1 MAEKATDIFA
11 KVNKEDLDVG
21 FSLRRHH
28 RSPLEENSL
37 YTTYEALEAE
47 MKNEHSSIYKGQ
59 IVVTQGPEDDKKS
72 TYFTPYLIKNDN
84 DKSKTSYYADRI
96 LTLSYQNE
104 YLDSIYVKNTQ
115 LGTQYTGVGQW
126 ADVKGQEISTYTYSE
141 VFNDYNENKISIHEK
156 SDPTL
161 AYNMYSHAEG
171 SHTYVTMSYGHAEGF
186 NTYVKGTAGHSEG
199 IGSKAHGAAS
209 HAEGSAFA
217 QGDYSHAGGNSDTI
231 SQGAYSFANGIGAKA
246 LGEGSM
252 SVGNNTISTGI
263 SSVAMGTYTNA
274 DGEYTVALG
283 NNTRAIGSA
292 SMSEGCLSYAYGTSS
307 HAEGYN
313 SYAIGNYSHAE
324 GYNSYANGDYSHA
337 EGYNSIADK
346 DYSHAEGNSKA
357 TGDYS
362 HAEGQGEASGDYS
375 HAEGKANAINI
386 YAHAEGQGTANS
398 ESSHAEGQGEATGN
412 YSHAEGQAKTL
423 GGMASHAE
431 GNSKAKGEYSHAEG
445 YATYAEANYSHTE
458 GNTTTATKEG
468 AHAEGNYT
476 SAEGI
481 YSHAEG
487 SYSYAQGEYSH
498 AEGLNTY
505 AIGNYSHVE
514 GNKSIA
520 AENYSHAEGLNTIA
534 YIYSH
539 AEGNE
544 TKALGTQSHSEGANT
559 KASGMSSHAEGNST
573 EAYGIGTHAEGYAN
587 MAYGDYSH
595 AEGYNSYAIKDY
607 SHAGGYNT
615 YARGEYSFSGGF
627 ATATYGTASMSVGA
641 VTHARGDFS
650 FASGYM
656 NIAPN
661 CYEYSTGLMN
671 RSYTTSAEESEK
683 ITSVPN
689 EFARLG
695 GKYVPGR
702 YPTGITDANKTEV
715 AYYDSSYE
723 TIFTIGNGSSTDISV
738 GPNPLDKI
746 DGQDAGQYVKSRSR
760 HNVMDIRKN
769 GQMYYDGGMIVG
781 GEIVAP
787 MSYSYVASLGP
798 TAYFTTIMSALL
810 TQPEYYRP
818 YMKYKFW
825 SSGEIDF
832 NWNGNYTTVEVGTS
846 FNCNMTFHGYR
857 VAYDCMQ
864 HLDPIYGTTLG
875 NMLGYTRGIT
885 EITYKLCPNNGKG
898 SVAQSN
904 AMVDSKITIDRRD
917 DDIYL
922 GYFGAKLS
930 LGKDLGGGK
939 RDTFAYNPNGANISI
954 TYNNV
959 LGNNITIGTE
969 DTYSLIQVTSYT
981 WAEASQMYFQQL
993 AEKGTYIG
1001 AAGTKPT
1008 EKWDTNEK
1016 YTCNGNFK
1024 VVGAYK
1030 IYWGTTNKTCKEIQ
1044 AEHDTDQPDKNGTYS
1059 KGWDGLVKS
1068 TNQMKFVENKGAINS
1083 VTNTGDQ
1090 TLSSTVNTIWIA
1102 APAPLFGCRY
1112 TNAISNNYIY
1122 YTNKLGTVGLCTGI
1136 TDYDD
1141 LMSGPKK
1148 GGSTPLY
1155 TYLTHGTIGTCGMRY
1170 RVYAFTNKNKTV
1182 GDNSS
1187 TKYGMSIIRKVAGND
1202 VTDFDFTSYEP
1213 LAQYLYD
1220 TSGNGNTQTA
1230 G

>member
-59 IVVTQGPEDDKKS
+59 IVVTQGPEEDKNS

-84 DKSKTSYYADRI
+84 DSSKTSYYADRI
-96 LTLSYQNE
+96 LTMSFQNK
-104 YLDSIYVKNTQ
+104 YFDGMYVKKTQ
-115 LGTQYTGVGQW
+115 LGTYYTGVGQW
-126 ADVKGQEISTYTYSE
+126 ADVKGQEISTNTYSE
-141 VFNDYNENKISIHEK
+141 VFNDYSNNTITIHEK
-156 SDPTL
+156 ENTDLP
-161 AYNMYSHAEG
+161 YNMYSHAEG
-171 SHTYVTMSYGHAEGF
+171 SHNYVSMSYGHAEGF
-186 NTYVKGTAGHSEG
+186 NTSVEGTAAHSEG
-199 IGSKAHGAAS
+199 IGSRANGIAS

-217 QGDYSHAGGNSDTI
+217 QGAYSHAGGSSDTI
-231 SQGAYSFANGIGAKA
+231 AQGPYSFASGKGAKA

-252 SVGNNTISTGI
+252 SVGNETTSTGI
-263 SSVAMGTYTNA
+263 SSVAMGIHTNA
-274 DGEYTVALG
+274 YAEYSVALG
-283 NNTRAIGSA
+283 NDTRAIGSS
-292 SMSEGCLSYAYGTSS
+292 SMAEGYNTYAYGTSS
-307 HAEGYN
+307 HAEGYA
-313 SYAIGNYSHAE
+313 SYSVGDYSHAEGYNTYANGNYSHAE
-324 GYNSYANGDYSHA
+324 GYNTYANGDYSHA
-337 EGYNSIADK
+337 EG
-346 DYSHAEGNSKA
+346 NSKA
-357 TGDYS
+357 KGNYA
-362 HAEGQGEASGDYS
+362 HAEGQGEASAEYA
-375 HAEGKANAINI
+375 HAEGKSKAINI
-386 YAHAEGQGTANS
+386 YSHAEGQGTANS
-398 ESSHAEGQGEATGN
+398 MSSHAEGQAEATGN
-412 YSHAEGQAKTL
+412 YSHAEGQGKTL
-423 GGMASHAE
+423 GGEASHAE
-431 GNSKAKGEYSHAEG
+431 GNSKARGQYSHAEG
-445 YATYAEANYSHTE
+445 YATYAEADYSHTE
-458 GNTTTATKEG
+458 GNNTVSTKEG

-476 SAEGI
+476 FADGI

-487 SYSYAQGEYSH
+487 SYAYAQGEYSH

-505 AIGNYSHVE
+505 ATGNYSHVE
-514 GNKSIA
+514 GNKSTA
-520 AENYSHAEGLNTIA
+520 FGNYSHAEGLNTLA

-544 TKALGTQSHSEGANT
+544 TKALGTQSHAEGGNT
-559 KASGMSSHAEGNST
+559 KASGMSSHAEGSGT
-573 EAYGIGTHAEGYAN
+573 EAYGTGTHAEGYAN

-615 YARGEYSFSGGF
+615 YARGEYSFSSGF
-627 ATATYGTASMSVGA
+627 ATATYGTASMSIGA
-641 VTHARGDFS
+641 ITHARGDFS

-656 NIAPN
+656 NISPN
-661 CYEYSTGLMN
+661 AYEFSTGLMN
-671 RSYTTSAEESEK
+671 RSYTSSAIEAEK

-702 YPTGITDANKTEV
+702 YPTGITDANRTEV
-715 AYYDSSYE
+715 AYYDLSYE
-723 TIFTIGNGSSTDISV
+723 SIFTIGNGSSNDISV

-746 DGQDAGQYVKSRSR
+746 DGQDAGQYVKSHSR

-825 SSGEIDF
+825 NSGEIDF

-846 FNCNMTFHGYR
+846 FSCNMCFRGYR

-904 AMVDSKITIDRRD
+904 AMVDCKITIDRKD
-917 DDIYL
+917 DRTHL
-922 GYFGAKLS
+922 GYLAGKVS
-930 LGKDLGGGK
+930 LGKNIGGGK
-939 RDTFAYNPNGANISI
+939 TDTFAYSPNNANVFTP
-954 TYNNV
+954 TYTNV

-1024 VVGAYK
+1024 VTGAYK

-1044 AEHDTDQPDKNGTYS
+1044 AEHDADKGTDGTYT
-1059 KGWDGLVKS
+1059 KGWDGLIKS
-1068 TNQMKFVENKGAINS
+1068 VIQSNYVYATNKGALNS
-1083 VTNTGDQ
+1083 VTHIEKK
-1090 TLSSTVNTIWIA
+1090 LASTINTIWVA
-1102 APAPLFGCRY
+1102 APAPLYGCRY
-1112 TNAISNNYIY
+1112 TEKKDNYIY
-1122 YTNKLGTVGLCTGI
+1122 YQNKVDVVGMCTGI

-1141 LMSGPKK
+1141 LMSGPMK
-1148 GGSTPLY
+1148 GGAVPLY
-1155 TYLTHGTIGTCGMRY
+1155 TYLTHSTIGTCGMRY

-1182 GDNSS
+1182 GDN
-1187 TKYGMSIIRKVAGND
+1187 TYTFYGMSIIRKVAGNG
-1202 VTDFDFTSYEP
+1202 VTDFNFTSYEP
-1213 LAQYLYD
+1213 LTQYLYD
-1220 TSGNGNTQTA
+1220 KDGNGNTQTA
-1230 G
+1230 R